1 MANGAKV
8 ALAVGAGYLLGR
20 TRRTRIALM
29 LAAAGLTGKFPTKPT
44 DLVAHGL
51 KSLGNSEQV
60 GSLADQLRG
69 ELLTAAKAA
78 ALAAATSRVDAL
90 NDRLQGVASPSGV
103 ADTVDQAGAPVRS
116 MAGRGRDLLSGDEDL
131 YDDGDEDRYDEGE
144 EPSGDEDD
152 YEDAEVVDIDEE
164 PESDEEPEDEAE
176 DEPEEP
182 PRTRSRRRTTRQTAS
197 RSGRRSAGTGSDDE
211 GTSGPRRRRRASA
224 STKRAPVRRG
234 R

>member
-29 LAAAGLTGKFPTKPT
+29 LAAAGLTGKFPAKPT

-51 KSLGNSEQV
+51 KSLGTSEQV
-60 GSLADQLRG
+60 GILADQLRG
-69 ELLTAAKAA
+69 ELFNAAKAA
-78 ALAAATSRVDAL
+78 AMAAAVNRVDAL

-103 ADTVDQAGAPVRS
+103 ADTVGQAGAPIRS
-116 MAGRGRDLLSGDEDL
+116 MADRRRDFSD
-131 YDDGDEDRYDEGE
+131 DEDRDEE
-144 EPSGDEDD
+144 DE

-164 PESDEEPEDEAE
+164 PESGEEPEDELE
-176 DEPEEP
+176 EETDDELEEEPEER
-182 PRTRSRRRTTRQTAS
+182 PRARSRRRATRQTAS
-197 RSGRRSAGTGSDDE
+197 RSRRRSARTAPDDE
-211 GTSGPRRRRRASA
+211 STTGPRRRRRASA
-224 STKRAPVRRG
+224 STTPAPVRRG